1 MQLSYTAARLLKWY
15 LGQIILEVY
24 SQTCFVLLLN
34 RVYLIAGFS
43 IMDSAPNSHKFK
55 LTMFQPTDPQN
66 FFRTVRK
73 EIKLLRSS
81 LPPGIWVKGFE
92 DRMVSVNH
100 EKFTCLFLED
110 SSL

>member
-1 MQLSYTAARLLKWY
+1 
-15 LGQIILEVY
+15 
-24 SQTCFVLLLN
+24 
-34 RVYLIAGFS
+34 
-43 IMDSAPNSHKFK
+43 MDSAPSSHKFK

-92 DRMVSVNH
+92 DRMVSGLVW
-100 EKFTCLFLED
+100 FGLVFFLFCFVSGMQETPVTITAALE
-110 SSL
+110 

>member
-1 MQLSYTAARLLKWY
+1 
-15 LGQIILEVY
+15 
-24 SQTCFVLLLN
+24 
-34 RVYLIAGFS
+34 
-43 IMDSAPNSHKFK
+43 MDSAPSSHKFK

-92 DRMVSVNH
+92 DRMVS
-100 EKFTCLFLED
+100 E
-110 SSL
+110 SSCWLVESVACKTHL

>member
-1 MQLSYTAARLLKWY
+1 
-15 LGQIILEVY
+15 
-24 SQTCFVLLLN
+24 
-34 RVYLIAGFS
+34 
-43 IMDSAPNSHKFK
+43 MDSAPSSHKFK

-92 DRMVSVNH
+92 DRMVSVFFFLGFFCEWH
-100 EKFTCLFLED
+100 AGHTCINNSCNRIAQE
-110 SSL
+110 

>member
-1 MQLSYTAARLLKWY
+1 
-15 LGQIILEVY
+15 
-24 SQTCFVLLLN
+24 
-34 RVYLIAGFS
+34 
-43 IMDSAPNSHKFK
+43 MDSAPSSHKFK

-92 DRMVSVNH
+92 DRMVSV
-100 EKFTCLFLED
+100 FFFLACFVSGMQDTPVAITVPIE
-110 SSL
+110 

>member
-1 MQLSYTAARLLKWY
+1 
-15 LGQIILEVY
+15 
-24 SQTCFVLLLN
+24 
-34 RVYLIAGFS
+34 
-43 IMDSAPNSHKFK
+43 MDSAPSSHKFK

-92 DRMVSVNH
+92 DRMVSI
-100 EKFTCLFLED
+100 FLGGGGGGGLFCEWHA
-110 SSL
+110 

>member
-1 MQLSYTAARLLKWY
+1 
-15 LGQIILEVY
+15 
-24 SQTCFVLLLN
+24 
-34 RVYLIAGFS
+34 
-43 IMDSAPNSHKFK
+43 MDSAPSSHKFK

-92 DRMVSVNH
+92 DRMVSV
-100 EKFTCLFLED
+100 FFFRLFCVWHAGHTANND
-110 SSL
+110 SCK

>member
-1 MQLSYTAARLLKWY
+1 
-15 LGQIILEVY
+15 
-24 SQTCFVLLLN
+24 
-34 RVYLIAGFS
+34 
-43 IMDSAPNSHKFK
+43 MDSAPSSHKFK

-92 DRMVSVNH
+92 DRMVSV
-100 EKFTCLFLED
+100 FFFFRLFCVWHAGHTANND
-110 SSL
+110 SCK

>member
-1 MQLSYTAARLLKWY
+1 
-15 LGQIILEVY
+15 
-24 SQTCFVLLLN
+24 
-34 RVYLIAGFS
+34 
-43 IMDSAPNSHKFK
+43 MDSAPSSHKFK

-92 DRMVSVNH
+92 DRMVSVFFFFWASFVSGMQDTPVSITVAI
-100 EKFTCLFLED
+100 E
-110 SSL
+110 

>member
-1 MQLSYTAARLLKWY
+1 
-15 LGQIILEVY
+15 
-24 SQTCFVLLLN
+24 
-34 RVYLIAGFS
+34 
-43 IMDSAPNSHKFK
+43 MDSAPSSHKFK

-92 DRMVSVNH
+92 DRMVSVFFFFGLFCEWRAGH
-100 EKFTCLFLED
+100 TCSNNSCNRIAQE
-110 SSL
+110 

>member
-1 MQLSYTAARLLKWY
+1 
-15 LGQIILEVY
+15 
-24 SQTCFVLLLN
+24 
-34 RVYLIAGFS
+34 
-43 IMDSAPNSHKFK
+43 MDSAPSSHKFK

-92 DRMVSVNH
+92 DRMVSGLVWFGLVFFFVLFCEWHAGN
-100 EKFTCLFLED
+100 TCNNNSCTRVAQE
-110 SSL
+110 